1 MRYTVPHYYGKFR
14 CTASECEDTCCAGWQ
29 IVIDDKTLKKYKKTK
44 GPFGNRLYNSID
56 WKEKSFY
63 QYDGRCAFLNED
75 NLCDI
80 YMEAGPKMFC
90 RTCRLYPRH
99 IEEFEGEKEISLSL
113 SCIEAAK
120 IVLGCEEPVRFLT
133 KEREEHQKEED
144 FDYFLYSKLVDTRE
158 VLFKILQ
165 NRTMDLRY
173 RMAIAL
179 VLVHDVE
186 LKIKN
191 QSFFEVDEVL
201 ERYMKEGAQEK
212 LIEKIKKYKIT
223 SEERF
228 DHIKEMFEIFS
239 KLEVLQTKWPEYLA
253 LIQET
258 LFSKGNIEYG
268 KNRNEFFKKAG
279 YESDKKKVWEQI
291 NEQLIV
297 YFVFTYFCGAVYDE
311 HAYAKMKF
319 AVVSTLLIQEICQ
332 SEWQKNGGIIE
343 FKDFVYI
350 SHLYSKEVE
359 HSNENLETVENILR
373 TDRNYGTEK
382 LLSLIL

>member
-1 MRYTVPHYYGKFR
+1 MRYTVPHYYKQFQ

-29 IVIDDKTLKKYKKTK
+29 IVIDDKTLKKYKKMK
-44 GPFGNRLYNSID
+44 GPFGNRLHNSID

-63 QYDGRCAFLNED
+63 QYGKRCAFLNED

-80 YMEAGPKMFC
+80 YTEAGPDMFC
-90 RTCRLYPRH
+90 NTCRLYPRH

-165 NRTMDLRY
+165 DRTIDLKY
-173 RMAIAL
+173 RMAISLA
-179 VLVHDVE
+179 LVHDVE

-191 QSFFEVDEVL
+191 QSFFEIDSVL
-201 ERYMKEGAQEK
+201 ERYAKEEAKEK
-212 LIEKIKKYKIT
+212 LISKIDNYKIS

-228 DHIKEMFEIFS
+228 EKIKNVFEIFS
-239 KLEVLQTKWPEYLA
+239 KLEVLQEKWPGYIQS
-253 LIQET
+253 IQEI
-258 LFSKGNIEYG
+258 LFSKGKEEYG
-268 KNRNEFFKKAG
+268 KNRERFLRSEASK
-279 YESDKKKVWEQI
+279 SVKKKVWEQR
-291 NEQLIV
+291 NEQLMV

-319 AVVSTLLIQEICQ
+319 AIVSTLLIQEICQ
-332 SEWQKNGGIIE
+332 GEWQKNNE
-343 FKDFVYI
+343 RFDFHDFVNLV
-350 SHLYSKEVE
+350 HLYSREVE

-373 TDRNYGTEK
+373 TRKEYGMEK
-382 LLSLIL
+382 LFNLII